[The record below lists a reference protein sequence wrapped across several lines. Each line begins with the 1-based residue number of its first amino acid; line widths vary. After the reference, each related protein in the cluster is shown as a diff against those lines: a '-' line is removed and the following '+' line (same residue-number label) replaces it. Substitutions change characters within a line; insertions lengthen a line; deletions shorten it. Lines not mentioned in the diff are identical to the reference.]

1 MNPNMMGHI
10 TKSMTDRMDLWT
22 SPFGKDLGRL
32 KGLALQP
39 QMRRGSTKTTRL
51 TPKRPTNS
59 LTSQDP

>member
-1 MNPNMMGHI
+1 
-10 TKSMTDRMDLWT
+10 
-22 SPFGKDLGRL
+22 LGRL